1 MLVTRLENVA
11 KYATY
16 GVIAVALLLVLV
28 LLGRRQNVVIT
39 EFAGISEPDYIPFW
53 RHIADLGIAM
63 NDDSS
68 AEVTVIIF
76 FDPQCPICRS
86 LHRQTIKPLLSTS
99 TGADV
104 QFIYV
109 GYPLEYYEYSTMAVR
124 YSICS
129 ASYGIFSSWMDN
141 LYEKQDS
148 IGNRK
153 WSLFARDVGIK
164 DEEMGKLEECTRET
178 ATRQQ
183 IRDIIAIGEKIDIH
197 GIPTIIVD
205 GWRYR
210 FTPSDSAIREILH
223 VALRSALRETES
235 GRISGDSLFRG
246 PLISSNLELQ
256 IGNEKDVSWTLQSVG
271 DLVVDD
277 DGGILISQPRIPEIR
292 IFGRDGEMLKI
303 IGRRGEGPGEFMSM
317 DAMTWQNGK
326 VFVNDNQLLRT
337 SVFEQDGTFLEYKQ
351 WSIDFVPF
359 HHGRFFFHP
368 NSPRVILPDGTGI
381 VMPNMLAVPDRPT
394 RGINRVEAH
403 VPFLKVDADGRLV
416 DTLAWEET
424 TTTVLT
430 MEQRQRM
437 HAIWSPFD
445 ENKRTVVTSK
455 GNIVE
460 ASVRERSTGSRATN
474 AIRVWTIDSMGDT
487 TWTREYPYRPLP
499 ATQEMAT
506 SLVEEAVVFSE
517 DPERR
522 PSAETFHDELAR
534 RGVLKDDLPAFSD
547 LHVGQDDV
555 IWLRRDVDLTSSEYA
570 VLDVLGNV
578 RGTVRLPRPH
588 RVAASRG
595 DVVYAVAEGEL
606 GVPVLFRYSIRMP
619 GASEARGRG
628 DLQQGSQGE
637 WN

>member
-1 MLVTRLENVA
+1 
-11 KYATY
+11 
-16 GVIAVALLLVLV
+16 
-28 LLGRRQNVVIT
+28 
-39 EFAGISEPDYIPFW
+39 
-53 RHIADLGIAM
+53 
-63 NDDSS
+63 
-68 AEVTVIIF
+68 
-76 FDPQCPICRS
+76 
-86 LHRQTIKPLLSTS
+86 
-99 TGADV
+99 
-104 QFIYV
+104 
-109 GYPLEYYEYSTMAVR
+109 
-124 YSICS
+124 
-129 ASYGIFSSWMDN
+129 
-141 LYEKQDS
+141 
-148 IGNRK
+148 
-153 WSLFARDVGIK
+153 
-164 DEEMGKLEECTRET
+164 
-178 ATRQQ
+178 
-183 IRDIIAIGEKIDIH
+183 
-197 GIPTIIVD
+197 
-205 GWRYR
+205 
-210 FTPSDSAIREILH
+210 
-223 VALRSALRETES
+223 
-235 GRISGDSLFRG
+235 
-246 PLISSNLELQ
+246 
-256 IGNEKDVSWTLQSVG
+256 
-271 DLVVDD
+271 
-277 DGGILISQPRIPEIR
+277 
-292 IFGRDGEMLKI
+292 
-303 IGRRGEGPGEFMSM
+303 MSM
-317 DAMTWQNGK
+317 DAMTWQDGR
-326 VFVNDNQLLRT
+326 VVVNDNQLLRT

-351 WSIDFVPF
+351 WSVDLAPF
-359 HHGRFFFHP
+359 RHGRLSFHS
-368 NSPRVILPDGTGI
+368 NSPRVVLPDGTGI
-381 VMPNMLAVPDRPT
+381 VRPNMLAVPDRPT

-430 MEQRQRM
+430 IERRQAT

-474 AIRVWTIDSMGDT
+474 AIRVWTIDSIGDT

-534 RGVLKDDLPAFSD
+534 RGVIEDDLPAFSD
-547 LHVGQDDV
+547 LQVGQDDV

-588 RVAASRG
+588 RVRASRG